1 MRIAVLGLGMMGS
14 AIARRLE
21 DAGHE
26 LFVWNRSAGPT
37 DEFESRGATV
47 LASPSEALRRAE
59 LCILMLADGPAIEQ
73 VALGPDGVLSEG
85 CSGTLVDMST
95 ISMETS
101 AGIAA
106 EAERRGVTFLRSPVS
121 GNPSVVAA
129 GNLGL
134 IVSGPRAAFD
144 ELSPTLR
151 DIGPN
156 LFYVG
161 EGEQSRALKLA
172 LNLMI
177 GGTVEL
183 LAEALVL
190 AEQNGIGRR
199 QALEVIAGSAI
210 GSPFVRY
217 KTEALVADDYTSSFT
232 ARLLAKDLGLALACG
247 RAVGVPLPITEATE
261 ELVQDAI
268 ALGLGEDDLSVLL
281 PRLRHAA
288 GLEDLSARS
297 A

>member
-26 LFVWNRSAGPT
+26 LSVWNRSGGPS
-37 DEFESRGATV
+37 DEFAGRGARV
-47 LASPSEALRRAE
+47 LSSPSEALKVAE
-59 LCILMLADGPAIEQ
+59 LAITMVADGAALEQ
-73 VALGPDGVLSEG
+73 VALGPDGVLCEG
-85 CSGTLVDMST
+85 ASGTLMDMST

-101 AGIAA
+101 AAVAA
-106 EAERRGVTFLRSPVS
+106 EAERLGVTFLRSPVS
-121 GNPSVVAA
+121 GNPGVVAA

-144 ELSPTLR
+144 ELFPVLLH
-151 DIGPN
+151 IGPN

-161 EGEQSRALKLA
+161 EAEQSRALKLA

-177 GGTVEL
+177 GGTSEL

-190 AEQNGIGRR
+190 AEENGIGRR
-199 QALEVIAGSAI
+199 EALEVMAGSAI

-217 KTEALVADDYTSSFT
+217 KTESLVAGDYTPTFT
-232 ARLLAKDLGLALACG
+232 ARLLAKDLGLAIDCG

-261 ELVQDAI
+261 SLVQDAI
-268 ALGLGEDDLSVLL
+268 ARGMGEDDLTTLL
-281 PRLRHAA
+281 PRLRQAA
-288 GLEDLSARS
+288 GLDG
-297 A
+297 

>member
-1 MRIAVLGLGMMGS
+1 MRIAVLGLGLMGS
-14 AIARRLE
+14 AIARRLA

-26 LFVWNRSAGPT
+26 LYVWNRSDGRT
-37 DEFESRGATV
+37 GEFESRGAQV
-47 LASPSEALRRAE
+47 LASPAEALKLAE
-59 LCILMLADGPAIEQ
+59 LCIVMLADGAALEQ
-73 VALGPDGVLSEG
+73 VALGPDGVLCDG
-85 CSGTLVDMST
+85 ASGTLMDMST

-106 EAERRGVTFLRSPVS
+106 KAERRGVTFLRAPVS
-121 GNPSVVAA
+121 GNPGVVAA
-129 GNLGL
+129 GNLGI

-144 ELSPTLR
+144 ALSPTLL

-161 EGEQSRALKLA
+161 EAEQSRAVKLA

-177 GGTVEL
+177 GGTAEL
-183 LAEALVL
+183 LSEALVL
-190 AEQNGIGRR
+190 AEENGIGRR
-199 QALEVIAGSAI
+199 EVLEVIAGSAV

-217 KTEALVADDYTSSFT
+217 KTEPLVAGDYTATFT

-247 RAVGVPLPITEATE
+247 RAAGVPLPVTEKTE

-268 ALGLGEDDLSVLL
+268 ARGLGEDDLMVLL
-281 PRLRHAA
+281 PRLRQAA
-288 GLEDLSARS
+288 GLDA
-297 A
+297 